1 MKPLA
6 YRLALTVLAALVL
19 SPAGLRGQ
27 ATYTAIAPTGATYT
41 TATGASGSNVS
52 GYYYNSSGVAKAF
65 LYSSGTFEPI
75 DSGNAYGTYAYAVAG
90 STVVGMYVDSAGN
103 NHGFLYNAGK
113 FTTID
118 PPGSV
123 GPNNTVNVTIA
134 AASND
139 GIVGTNIVGQYS
151 PPGASLTAEQAFI
164 YNTSTGTYTSITPSG
179 TSEASAKAVDGN
191 NVAGTYLDS
200 NSVSHGFF
208 YNNSIP
214 ASSVGPLNP
223 LPLDFQTATVQAG
236 NVIGTR
242 ASGISGNY
250 IVGTYVDGSGTSHAY
265 FYNIATQVYAP
276 LDPPNSTSS
285 TGTAISGNYIA
296 GYYYGNPASST
307 GPFGFLY
314 NISTQT
320 FTTINPAS
328 GVCSLPS
335 AIDGNNVVG
344 FFQTNAYAD
353 EGFLATLGGTTTGTT
368 TATVALGGLTET
380 YNGEA
385 QEVAVTTQPAGLST
399 NVTYNGSS
407 TAPTAAGSYAVVATV
422 TASGY
427 TGSATGTLVI
437 GKAAATITLGGL
449 SDTYDSKAQPATAT
463 TSPSPLPVTFT
474 YNGKATVPLNAGT
487 YTVVATVGTANA
499 AGTQTGTL
507 TIAPATATV
516 TLTPASLAASYTGKA
531 HAVTATTVPARL
543 PVTFT
548 YNGSATAPT
557 QIGSYAVVGTID
569 NSNYTGSADGMLVI
583 SPLAPLATTEP
594 ASSIGAN
601 TATLS
606 GAINPKGSATT
617 VVFQYGTST
626 TYGATTGTQTLAAGT
641 TASTVSLPISSLA
654 PKTTYYFRVVATS
667 AGGTVDGAARA
678 FTTLSQP
685 TFAVTPAMPLLSAS
699 GAQVGFS
706 VTPNRVAT
714 SVYFQYGTT
723 TSYGSVT
730 AEQAIG
736 SGATPVNVTGF
747 FGDLEANTPYYYRIV
762 TVSAAG
768 TFYGPQETFT
778 TLGFDLSPV
787 AAKGDLAPGVTNGT
801 FNVLGSPAVNEYDGA
816 AFLATLTTGASG
828 VTTATDT
835 GIWADNSSGTLTLIA
850 QYGGV
855 APGTSSATFASL
867 GNPVYNSSAGI
878 AFAGGLKIATGE
890 ATTTT
895 AQGIWSNAGGS
906 LALVARQ
913 GSDAPDVTSATF
925 DTFTALG
932 LSDTGVVLEATLNPA
947 GSAGITAADNTGIW
961 EGATAD
967 DLTLEFRLGESIDGQ
982 TVSKVT
988 LASTQSLVGGQTR
1001 FFASNGDLTGGVMF
1015 SDKSTGIFT
1024 VDVSTGSTTLAA
1036 VSTGTA
1042 TGTNGATYSAFSSPI
1057 INASG
1062 NIAFEAT
1069 LATSS
1074 TAGVTIANDAGIWAD
1089 DSTGTLQLIAR
1100 KGVNGGTT
1108 ILTLGDPVYND
1119 NDAVAFE
1126 ETSKVSG
1133 SAATITTI
1141 NCNSTG
1147 TLESVAQL
1155 GTQAPGCATGAKF
1168 SAFTALALPDEGGAT
1183 DQGGV
1188 ILLAT
1193 LAANP
1198 AAGVTAANDIGAW
1211 AVDNTGT
1218 LQLIVRTGDVLPVNG
1233 VNKTITSVS
1242 LLPSLPQLANQ
1253 SRSFA
1258 PQNGDLVYLAT
1269 FSDGSTAIYNVVF
1282 PQSSP

>member
-1 MKPLA
+1 MGTGT
-6 YRLALTVLAALVL
+6 LALTSADTYTGATTINSGILRVTGSISSSAVSVANGATLSGTGTTGFVTVNGGGKINLQDGTIGTLTVGGLSIGNTSTPSSISLDIQTVAGTTTVDKIADTGALTLNGTGGTTITLDNLSGTLTKAVNTYVLLSYTGTQQSLGDLTLSTNSLDGETLSLSETGDTIYLNVGTNGATAVSVILGNLSATYDGKPHAATATIV
-19 SPAGLRGQ
+19 PAGL
-27 ATYTAIAPTGATYT
+27 
-41 TATGASGSNVS
+41 
-52 GYYYNSSGVAKAF
+52 
-65 LYSSGTFEPI
+65 
-75 DSGNAYGTYAYAVAG
+75 
-90 STVVGMYVDSAGN
+90 
-103 NHGFLYNAGK
+103 
-113 FTTID
+113 
-118 PPGSV
+118 
-123 GPNNTVNVTIA
+123 
-134 AASND
+134 
-139 GIVGTNIVGQYS
+139 
-151 PPGASLTAEQAFI
+151 
-164 YNTSTGTYTSITPSG
+164 
-179 TSEASAKAVDGN
+179 
-191 NVAGTYLDS
+191 
-200 NSVSHGFF
+200 
-208 YNNSIP
+208 
-214 ASSVGPLNP
+214 
-223 LPLDFQTATVQAG
+223 
-236 NVIGTR
+236 
-242 ASGISGNY
+242 
-250 IVGTYVDGSGTSHAY
+250 
-265 FYNIATQVYAP
+265 
-276 LDPPNSTSS
+276 
-285 TGTAISGNYIA
+285 
-296 GYYYGNPASST
+296 
-307 GPFGFLY
+307 
-314 NISTQT
+314 
-320 FTTINPAS
+320 
-328 GVCSLPS
+328 
-335 AIDGNNVVG
+335 
-344 FFQTNAYAD
+344 
-353 EGFLATLGGTTTGTT
+353 
-368 TATVALGGLTET
+368 
-380 YNGEA
+380 
-385 QEVAVTTQPAGLST
+385 
-399 NVTYNGSS
+399 
-407 TAPTAAGSYAVVATV
+407 
-422 TASGY
+422 
-427 TGSATGTLVI
+427 
-437 GKAAATITLGGL
+437 
-449 SDTYDSKAQPATAT
+449 
-463 TSPSPLPVTFT
+463 PVKFT
-474 YNGKATVPLNAGT
+474 YNGKATEPVNAGS
-487 YTVVATVGTANA
+487 YTVTATV
-499 AGTQTGTL
+499 AGVNYSGTL

-516 TLTPASLAASYTGKA
+516 TFTPASLAASYTGKA
-531 HAVTATTVPARL
+531 HAATATTVPARL

-569 NSNYTGSADGMLVI
+569 NPNYTGSADGTLVI
-583 SPLAPLATTEP
+583 SPLAPLAVTEP

-626 TYGATTGTQTLAAGT
+626 TYGATTGTQTLAEGT
-641 TASTVSLPISSLA
+641 VATTVSLPISSLA

-685 TFAVTPAMPLLSAS
+685 TFAVTPATPLLSAS

-747 FGDLEANTPYYYRIV
+747 FGDLETNTSYYYRIV

-816 AFLATLTTGASG
+816 AFLATLTTGEAG
-828 VTTATDT
+828 VTAAADT
-835 GIWADNSSGTLTLIA
+835 GIWADDSSGTLTLIA
-850 QYGGV
+850 QDT
-855 APGTSSATFASL
+855 GTATGTTATFASL
-867 GNPVYNSSAGI
+867 GNPVYNSSSEI
-878 AFAGGLKIATGE
+878 AFAGGLKVATGE

-913 GSDAPDVTSATF
+913 GSTAPGVTSATF

-932 LSDTGVVLEATLNPA
+932 LSDSGVVLEATLNA
-947 GSAGITAADNTGIW
+947 SGSADVTTANNTGIW
-961 EGATAD
+961 EGTTAD
-967 DLTLEFRLGESIDGQ
+967 DLTLEFRLGETIGGQ

-988 LASTQSLVGGQTR
+988 LASTQSLVSGQTR
-1001 FFASNGDLTGGVMF
+1001 FFASNGDLTGVVTF
-1015 SDKSTGIFT
+1015 SNKSTGIFT
-1024 VDVSTGSTTLAA
+1024 VDVSTGSTTLVA

-1042 TGTNGATYSAFSSPI
+1042 TDANGATYSAFSSPI

-1062 NIAFEAT
+1062 DVAFEAT
-1069 LATSS
+1069 LTTNS
-1074 TAGVTIANDAGIWAD
+1074 TTGVTTANDAGIWAD
-1089 DSTGTLQLIAR
+1089 TSGGTLQLIAR

-1133 SAATITTI
+1133 STATITTI
-1141 NCNSTG
+1141 NFNSTG

-1188 ILLAT
+1188 VLLAT
-1193 LAANP
+1193 LATNS
-1198 AAGVTAANDIGAW
+1198 AAGVTAATNTGVW

-1233 VNKTITSVS
+1233 VNKTITKLSF
-1242 LLPSLPQLANQ
+1242 LPSLPQLANQ

-1258 PQNGDLVYLAT
+1258 PQNGDLAYLAT

-1282 PQSSP
+1282 P